1 MYMPCRLPVWIE
13 RLNFAMLFYS
23 VIVAFFKTVFSRVTI
38 LASDRT
44 EKISS
49 IGLFCTDPSEF
60 FCTEPWQKMQNHWI
74 FSSNNICIWQCQKAW
89 WDKKEDEQT
98 FQLITCRL
106 VQTSYIKRILNFSC
120 LPYNKHGRSVW
131 EESWPRIVST
141 DSVLTISAKT
151 RDLTQ
156 NTTATTTRTS
166 RNKRFEEQNNSCAR
180 AF

>member
-1 MYMPCRLPVWIE
+1 
-13 RLNFAMLFYS
+13 MLRTVLRKYPPLVFFVRTPLSFS
-23 VIVAFFKTVFSRVTI
+23 VRSPDKRCKITGYFLLTI
-38 LASDRT
+38 FVYGSAKKPD
-44 EKISS
+44 EI
-49 IGLFCTDPSEF
+49 
-60 FCTEPWQKMQNHWI
+60 
-74 FSSNNICIWQCQKAW
+74 
-89 WDKKEDEQT
+89 KKEDEQT